1 MYSKFVTTY
10 DALRSKV
17 SDTPGLYLTTMEELK
32 KAHGAGKLGVN
43 IRAAIADRLK
53 GYGLGH
59 LPTDLPQYQWDEVR
73 LYQLGTPL
81 EKVIKA
87 VTEPSELGDQVL
99 MQVVDTDAQQVL
111 AQIREL
117 VCG

>member
-1 MYSKFVTTY
+1 MTTY
-10 DALRSKV
+10 DDLRNKV
-17 SDTPGLYLTTMEELK
+17 SETPGLYLTTMEELK
-32 KAHGAGKLGVN
+32 RAHGAGKLGVN
-43 IRAAIADRLK
+43 VRAAIADRLK
-53 GYGLGH
+53 SYGLGH
-59 LPTDLPQYQWDEVR
+59 LPTDLPQYQLDEVR

>member
-1 MYSKFVTTY
+1 MTTY
-10 DALRSKV
+10 EALQSKV
-17 SDTPGLYLTTMEELK
+17 SSTPGPYLTTMEELK
-32 KAHGAGKLGVN
+32 LAHGATKLGVN

-53 GYGLGH
+53 SYGIGH

-73 LYQLGTPL
+73 LYPLGTAL

-87 VTEPSELGDQVL
+87 VIEPSERGDQVL
-99 MQVVDTDAQQVL
+99 LQVVDTDAQKVL

>member
-1 MYSKFVTTY
+1 MNNSNPIIRLVQHGQPRFALDVHPPQ
-10 DALRSKV
+10 DAE
-17 SDTPGLYLTTMEELK
+17 P
-32 KAHGAGKLGVN
+32 